1 MNIVNEIN
9 EAISGTVGSLGS
21 NGKLYVGFSG
31 GVDSTVLLHSIVQ
44 CCPEKIIALHVNHG
58 LEDSAS
64 KWEDHCGQFCHLFN
78 IEYRSIRAVV
88 SSTGNLEAAARKARY
103 DYFQQQ
109 VGSNDLLVLG
119 HHQDDQL
126 ETIWMRIN
134 SGRGAY
140 GMPESRRFGTKDNA
154 YLCRPLLSF
163 SRLQLLKYASYFG
176 LDWVEDPSNK
186 LLDRQRNYLRHEFL
200 PKLTHIYPDMGYAAL
215 RLNEYSKRLDI
226 SVINALEASPSRLPI
241 DDLPN
246 NNGIIAEVIRAWL
259 STFSRR
265 IPRRVAIEEFAGQL
279 ASPRDKQPSLNLEDG
294 AVRRFKNCLYY
305 ARRQKVVPSSCT
317 ITSPGVITLSG
328 RRLLIKGIK
337 KAGSSGNGALILDFV
352 GNHPGIKLFYKG
364 SHRRIKDLLQQAN
377 IPPWERFNYPIIL
390 NTDGL
395 ALCLPGIASR
405 DLGCVGAGQN
415 FCSANWKVVED
426 PV

>member
-200 PKLTHIYPDMGYAAL
+200 PKLSAL
-215 RLNEYSKRLDI
+215 S
-226 SVINALEASPSRLPI
+226 ASHRHRLPR
-241 DDLPN
+241 L
-246 NNGIIAEVIRAWL
+246 II
-259 STFSRR
+259 
-265 IPRRVAIEEFAGQL
+265 
-279 ASPRDKQPSLNLEDG
+279 
-294 AVRRFKNCLYY
+294 
-305 ARRQKVVPSSCT
+305 
-317 ITSPGVITLSG
+317 
-328 RRLLIKGIK
+328 
-337 KAGSSGNGALILDFV
+337 
-352 GNHPGIKLFYKG
+352 
-364 SHRRIKDLLQQAN
+364 
-377 IPPWERFNYPIIL
+377 
-390 NTDGL
+390 
-395 ALCLPGIASR
+395 
-405 DLGCVGAGQN
+405 
-415 FCSANWKVVED
+415 
-426 PV
+426 